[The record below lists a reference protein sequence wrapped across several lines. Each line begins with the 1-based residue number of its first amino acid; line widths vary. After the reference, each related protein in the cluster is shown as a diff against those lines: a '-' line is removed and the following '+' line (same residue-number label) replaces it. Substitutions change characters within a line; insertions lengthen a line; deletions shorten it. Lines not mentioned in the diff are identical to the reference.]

1 MTLDEYMK
9 AKRLTDADVAL
20 QVSRDRTTV
29 ARWRLGRT
37 RPDFDALIALEKFTK
52 GKVSARDFVEAAS

>member
-9 AKRLTDADVAL
+9 AKRLTDSDVAS
-20 QVSRDRTTV
+20 QVNRDRSTV
-29 ARWRLGRT
+29 TRWRLGRT
-37 RPDFDALIALEKFTK
+37 RPDFDALIALEKMTK